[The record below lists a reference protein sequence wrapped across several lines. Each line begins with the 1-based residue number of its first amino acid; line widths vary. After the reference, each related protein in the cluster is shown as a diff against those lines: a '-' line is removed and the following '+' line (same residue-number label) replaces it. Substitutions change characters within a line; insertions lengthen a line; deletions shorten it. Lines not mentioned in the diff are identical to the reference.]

1 MPHLKTFYAQ
11 QRILTWTVLVALVL
25 RLAAVPWG
33 MGLGP
38 VEGFYHPDESKV
50 WSSTFDFP
58 RHFFSNPNLIYGTT
72 LQYSIAVVLIPFRFL
87 WNEISPL
94 STELSQI
101 QFVIIGSRIVSCCLG
116 AGCVGMAY
124 RLGQQLGGKQTGMIA
139 ASLLSVSFY
148 HCLNS
153 ALTTLDVAMSFFA
166 ISFIVLIWQAAQTGT
181 RCDFILSGL
190 AAGYLLGGKLSGVI
204 FLIVPVVLTRE
215 LFRWRRNPVALQNAA
230 TQYPCIS
237 MGEWCRGLA
246 LCGGIASLILLISM
260 PHIFLHIRAYLHFM
274 GAQQHLWFD
283 RSDHSLTGVLQR
295 WNFALWTAL
304 GSLTY
309 GLALI
314 GLLLASLRVPERV
327 RPLHYSLAAVL
338 AGHIF
343 FWRGYVPARFIIVL
357 APLLSV
363 YAAYG
368 VSCLLQ
374 STSRWRRGLGAVL
387 LVATMIEGLLMCL
400 AGLYDRYYDT
410 RTECAAFLIHT
421 LQPTDRV
428 ALMQRTE
435 KDFQKH
441 AWRYPRVAEM
451 KFQQVS
457 ILDSPDLILTSS
469 FVTDMVQ
476 KALNSSELPDS
487 YVWPQE
493 RAAFWPQYL
502 VPRPEEL
509 RFAHQLFQGTAGY
522 ELIHTWR
529 PTSLGGPEF
538 GSPELKL
545 YRKTR

>member
-1 MPHLKTFYAQ
+1 MPHLNMFYAQ
-11 QRILTWTVLVALVL
+11 YRILTWTVLVSLVL

-50 WSSTFDFP
+50 WSSTFAFP

-72 LQYSIAVVLIPFRFL
+72 LQYSIAMVLIPIRVL
-87 WNEISPL
+87 WNTISPL

-101 QFVIIGSRIVSCCLG
+101 QFVIISSRIVSCCLG

-124 RLGQQLGGKQTGMIA
+124 RLGQQLGGKQTGIFA

-166 ISFIVLIWQAAQTGT
+166 ISFLVLIWQAAETGT
-181 RCDFILSGL
+181 RRDFILSGIFV
-190 AAGYLLGGKLSGVI
+190 GYLLGGKLSGVI
-204 FLIVPVVLTRE
+204 FLIVPVVFTWE
-215 LFRWRRNPVALQNAA
+215 LFRQKPDHAVSGSTPARRAFVPLK
-230 TQYPCIS
+230 T
-237 MGEWCRGLA
+237 WCRGLA
-246 LCGGIASLILLISM
+246 LCGGIASLLLLISM
-260 PHIFLHIRAYLHFM
+260 PHIFLHLRDYLHFM
-274 GAQQHLWFD
+274 GAQRHLWVE
-283 RSDHSLTGVLQR
+283 RSDHSLSGVLQA

-309 GLALI
+309 GLALM

-327 RPLHYSLAAVL
+327 RPLHYSLLAVL

-343 FWRGYVPARFIIVL
+343 FWRGYIPARFIIVL
-357 APLLSV
+357 APLLTV

-368 VSCLLQ
+368 VSSLLDAK
-374 STSRWRRGLGAVL
+374 SRWWRRLGTVL
-387 LVATMIEGLLMCL
+387 LIAAMIEGLSMCL
-400 AGLYDRYYDT
+400 AGLYDRYHDT
-410 RTECAAFLIHT
+410 RTACAAFLSHA
-421 LQPTDRV
+421 LKPADRV
-428 ALMQRTE
+428 ALLQRTE
-435 KDFQKH
+435 NDTQMH
-441 AWRYPRVAEM
+441 SWRYPRVAEM
-451 KFQQVS
+451 KFQRVA

-469 FVTDMVQ
+469 YVTDMVQ
-476 KALNSSELPDS
+476 KAVNSGELSDS

-529 PTSLGGPEF
+529 PTSFATPEF

-545 YRKTR
+545 YRRVR